1 MNGNDI
7 YLTKAGYEKLRENL
21 EFLQRV
27 RRRELSKEIGAAI
40 ERGDI
45 SESAEYSSAKEAQ
58 GLNEKRIFEL
68 NDKLCRVKIIEDLD
82 ISADKVYIGAHVKL
96 KDLNTSEELTRILV
110 SSEEIDFEQGKI
122 SIYSP
127 VGKGLL
133 GHKEGDIVEIE
144 VSENI
149 FKYEILKITRP

>member
-1 MNGNDI
+1 MYGNDI
-7 YLTKAGYEKLRENL
+7 YLTKAGYETLRAKL

-27 RRRELSKEIGAAI
+27 RRRELSKEIGTAI
-40 ERGDI
+40 EHGDI
-45 SESAEYSSAKEAQ
+45 SENAEYSAAKEAQ
-58 GLNEKRIFEL
+58 GLNEKRISEL

-144 VSENI
+144 VSEGI
-149 FKYEILKITRP
+149 LKYEILKITRP

>member
-1 MNGNDI
+1 MNGNDL
-7 YLTKAGYEKLRENL
+7 YLTKAGYKKLREKL

-27 RRRELSKEIGAAI
+27 RRRELSKEIGEAI

-45 SESAEYSSAKEAQ
+45 SESAEYSAAKDAQ
-58 GLNEKRIFEL
+58 ALNEKKISEL
-68 NDKLCRVKIIEDLD
+68 NGKLCRVKIIEDLD

-96 KDLNTSEELTRILV
+96 KDLKTSEELTRILV

-133 GHKEGDIVEIE
+133 GHKEGDIVDIE
-144 VSENI
+144 VSEDTL
-149 FKYEILKITRP
+149 KYEILKITRP

>member
-1 MNGNDI
+1 MNGNDL
-7 YLTKAGYEKLRENL
+7 YLTKAGYEKLREKL

-27 RRRELSKEIGAAI
+27 RRRELSKEIGEAI

-45 SESAEYSSAKEAQ
+45 SESAEYSAAKDAQ
-58 GLNEKRIFEL
+58 ALNEKKISEL

-133 GHKEGDIVEIE
+133 GHKEGDIVDIE
-144 VSENI
+144 VSEDTL
-149 FKYEILKITRP
+149 KYEILKITRP